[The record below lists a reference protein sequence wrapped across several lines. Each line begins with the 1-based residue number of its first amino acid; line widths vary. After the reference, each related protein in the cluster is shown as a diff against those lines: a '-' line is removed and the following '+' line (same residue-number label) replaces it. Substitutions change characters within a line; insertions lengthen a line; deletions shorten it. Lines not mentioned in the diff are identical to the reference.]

1 MKDNSTDFKN
11 SALSKVLLILNLIVT
26 AFWIVG
32 KTVDIYHFAVVGAI
46 FEILWLGMLL
56 GLFVLPVVSIVFF
69 IREKFSF
76 RSLYLYSLILSVGN
90 IYLVIF
96 LGK

>member
-1 MKDNSTDFKN
+1 MEHNSPDFKN
-11 SALSKVLLILNLIVT
+11 SAPSKVLLILNLIVT
-26 AFWIVG
+26 AFWVVG
-32 KTVDIYHFAVVGAI
+32 KTVDIYRYDIVGAI

-69 IREKFSF
+69 IREKFNL
-76 RSLYLYSLILSVGN
+76 RSLYLYSLILAVGN